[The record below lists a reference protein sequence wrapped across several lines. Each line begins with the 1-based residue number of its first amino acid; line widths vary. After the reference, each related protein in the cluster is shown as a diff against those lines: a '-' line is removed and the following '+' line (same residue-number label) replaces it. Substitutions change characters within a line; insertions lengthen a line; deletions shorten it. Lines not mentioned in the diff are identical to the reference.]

1 MEPEKILSQIEPI
14 ERQYAAELEQISHH
28 IFTHPELGLAE
39 RESAAYLTDYL
50 RQKGFR
56 VQTGVC
62 GMETAFIATF
72 GTEGPQI
79 DFPAEYDALP
89 GYGEG
94 GAPGHA
100 CGHNWIAATT
110 CGAAVVMAELVRR
123 GAVNAVVR
131 LIGTP
136 AEETYG
142 GKVIMAR
149 EGVFDR
155 TAAAI
160 QAHLHPTTSTAC
172 RMLAMNS
179 FEFAYSGRAAH
190 AAAAPWDGVNALDAV
205 QLLFT
210 GVNALRQHLRPDVRI
225 HGIVSEG
232 GAAPNIVPERA
243 AAKFFVRAEQR
254 GYLNEV
260 IERVKNIARGAALM
274 TGAELSITEPDPP
287 LDDLLAA
294 PTLSRLGEAQLRA
307 QGLEPDYT
315 VDRPGALS
323 GSSDIGNVSH
333 VCPTLYMEIAP
344 PDAPVHIHTAEALDI
359 VDSPRAYEALHA
371 VVRAMAGAAVTLLT
385 DGKMLDAVREEFK
398 ARTARS
404 EIRPSDE

>member
-1 MEPEKILSQIEPI
+1 MNLKKTIRLAEEI
-14 ERQYAAELEQISHH
+14 ERQHAAELEQISHF
-28 IFTHPELGLAE
+28 IFTHPELGLDE
-39 RESAAYLTDYL
+39 RESAAFLVDYL
-50 RQKGFR
+50 RRSGFD
-56 VQTGVC
+56 VQTAVC
-62 GMETAFIATF
+62 GMDTAFIATF

-89 GYGEG
+89 GYGPNG
-94 GAPGHA
+94 GPAHA

-110 CGAAVVMAELVRR
+110 CGAAVVLAELVRR
-123 GAVNAVVR
+123 GEIKAVIR
-131 LIGTP
+131 LVGTP

-142 GKVIMAR
+142 GKVILAR
-149 EGVFDR
+149 EGVFDQ

-179 FEFAYSGRAAH
+179 FEFSYTGKAAH
-190 AAAAPWDGVNALDAV
+190 AAAAPWDGVNALDSV
-205 QLLFT
+205 QLLFA

-232 GAAPNIVPERA
+232 GAAPNIVPDQA

-260 IERVKNIARGAALM
+260 IERVKNIAEGAALM
-274 TGAELSITEPDPP
+274 TGAALTITEPDPP
-287 LDDLLAA
+287 LDELLPA

-315 VDRPGALS
+315 VDRPGELS

-344 PDAPVHIHTAEALDI
+344 PDAPVNIHTREALDV
-359 VDSPRAYEALHA
+359 VDGSQAHA
-371 VVRAMAGAAVTLLT
+371 AIHSVVRAMTGAALELLADKNLLQT
-385 DGKMLDAVREEFK
+385 VRTEFEQN
-398 ARTARS
+398 R
-404 EIRPSDE
+404 I

>member
-1 MEPEKILSQIEPI
+1 MNLKKITRLAE
-14 ERQYAAELEQISHH
+14 ELEQQHSAALERISG
-28 IFTHPELGLAE
+28 FLFSHPELGLAE
-39 RESAAYLTDYL
+39 HGSAAYLVDFL
-50 RQKGFR
+50 RQNGFQ
-56 VQTGVC
+56 VQQGVC
-62 GMETAFIATF
+62 GMDTAFLATF

-89 GYGEG
+89 GYGPD

-110 CGAAVVMAELVRR
+110 CGAAVVLAELVRR
-123 GAVNAVVR
+123 GEIKAAIR
-131 LIGTP
+131 LVGTP

-179 FEFAYSGRAAH
+179 FEFAYTGKAAH
-190 AAAAPWDGVNALDAV
+190 AAAAPWDGINALDAV
-205 QLLFT
+205 QLLFA
-210 GVNALRQHLRPDVRI
+210 GVNALRQHLRPDARI

-232 GAAPNIVPERA
+232 GAAPNIVPEKA

-260 IERVKNIARGAALM
+260 IARVKNIAEGAALM
-274 TGAELSITEPDPP
+274 TGAALTITEPDPP
-287 LDDLLAA
+287 LDDLLPA

-315 VDRPGALS
+315 IDRPGPLS

-344 PDAPVHIHTAEALDI
+344 PGAPVHIHTQQALEVVDGPEAHW
-359 VDSPRAYEALHA
+359 ALHA
-371 VVRAMAGAAVTLLT
+371 AVRAMTGTALELLADKALLQT
-385 DGKMLDAVREEFK
+385 VREEFDD
-398 ARTARS
+398 
-404 EIRPSDE
+404 IRASHG